1 MGPNILIS
9 QNLES
14 EKEVSNREVEA
25 KSDNAGNTPN
35 SIYTNQNLS
44 TRTGANMALANVK
57 RQGRNLHDKVVEVE
71 QRTTHLKNMKK
82 NGVGVNRIK
91 QSLEGK
97 TSRQHQV
104 RDATEN

>member
-35 SIYTNQNLS
+35 SIYTNQNL
-44 TRTGANMALANVK
+44 RNVIQTTK
-57 RQGRNLHDKVVEVE
+57 YTVISSQKVHFVTILPVPPIKNLIL
-71 QRTTHLKNMKK
+71 QNLS
-82 NGVGVNRIK
+82 I
-91 QSLEGK
+91 
-97 TSRQHQV
+97 
-104 RDATEN
+104 